1 MIKDAVVNLPV
12 GNSKTR
18 VVDFAVSVASTFD
31 AHLAGVAFV
40 YDLFAPMI
48 DIAAIPARFSEAGDS
63 SG

>member
-40 YDLFAPMI
+40 YESVRADDRCCRHPRRP
-48 DIAAIPARFSEAGDS
+48 D
-63 SG
+63 